1 MVRYCTNCKKS
12 FDFTIKSIY
21 DLDKLIC
28 PECGQKI
35 DKNSRA
41 PVESSDAVEEKIGMA
56 FEKLFRFFYVFYL
69 GCALVGIVAFFLHF
83 SKLLFVA
90 TIVSLAVFAIQLMT
104 GFLSFKW
111 GLLFLPLGA
120 AAGYFWPGGYEGAC
134 LGIMVV
140 FAVRH
145 LIRDVIFRLFGF
157 LVRVGN
163 S

>member
-1 MVRYCTNCKKS
+1 MERYCTSCKKS

-21 DLDKLIC
+21 DLDNLVC
-28 PECGQKI
+28 PECGKKI

-41 PVESSDAVEEKIGMA
+41 PVESSDAIEEKIGGA
-56 FEKLFRFFYVFYL
+56 FQKIFRFFYVFYL
-69 GCALVGIVAFFLHF
+69 GCAIIGIVAFFLHF
-83 SKLLFVA
+83 SKVLYIA
-90 TIVSLAVFAIQLMT
+90 TVVSLAVFAVQLMT
-104 GFLSFKW
+104 GFLSFRW

-120 AAGYFWPGGYEGAC
+120 AVGFALLRTLEGAC

-157 LVRVGN
+157 LVRAGN